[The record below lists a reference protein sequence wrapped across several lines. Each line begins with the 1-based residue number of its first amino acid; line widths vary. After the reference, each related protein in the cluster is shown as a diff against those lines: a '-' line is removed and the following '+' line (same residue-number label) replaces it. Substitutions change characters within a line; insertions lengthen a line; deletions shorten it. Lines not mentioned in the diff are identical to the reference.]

1 MANQFVQIEVA
12 VASISTREKF
22 LVFGRTHGAVEIE
35 IDSHADLGRVCVGTR
50 VNVMVGLSDVN
61 ALESGNAVAAQFLGV
76 VVAASAAVPPRT
88 SDSRLS

>member
-12 VASISTREKF
+12 VASISKREKF

-50 VNVMVGLSDVN
+50 VNVMVGLSDVK
-61 ALESGNAVAAQFLGV
+61 ALESGNPSQRNFLG
-76 VVAASAAVPPRT
+76 
-88 SDSRLS
+88 L